1 MPPLSQKHFG
11 KLTNN
16 LRESQTREQTRWP
29 RISVY
34 RAIGPSSHEN
44 APTSPH
50 PTAEKC
56 GVLAEFSTRL
66 LENSAST
73 PEKRS
78 LGTSHLIGECLL
90 FTGISIFLPAH
101 SQDGRKM
108 T

>member
-56 GVLAEFSTRL
+56 GVLAEFSKRRV
-66 LENSAST
+66 ENSAST

-78 LGTSHLIGECLL
+78 LGTPHLIGECLL
-90 FTGISIFLPAH
+90 FTAFLFFYRHH